1 MKISPEMVGT
11 TEVLTRKK
19 KTALDWVG
27 LVFQVLVWIF
37 LILAIIGGAGS
48 QGDDEDRKNKVYG
61 NKDGDIA
68 IYILFVIIYVIYL
81 IVEFCSTTCSYLMHK
96 SSNEAIYDRMQRIF
110 STHPEII
117 FHCECFHYQFRRTQD
132 GRNYKERVT
141 TYREDYSMPY
151 YSSRDVSGLFQC
163 LIIVVEMLVDFFF
176 LIVIKKLLKIN
187 LLFN

>member
-48 QGDDEDRKNKVYG
+48 KGDDEHRENKVYG
-61 NKDGDIA
+61 NKDGDIV
-68 IYILFVIIYVIYL
+68 IYILFVIIYVVYL

-96 SSNEAIYDRMQRIF
+96 SSNEAD
-110 STHPEII
+110 
-117 FHCECFHYQFRRTQD
+117 
-132 GRNYKERVT
+132 
-141 TYREDYSMPY
+141 
-151 YSSRDVSGLFQC
+151 L
-163 LIIVVEMLVDFFF
+163 
-176 LIVIKKLLKIN
+176 
-187 LLFN
+187 